1 MGLLLC
7 QYVTFGISKQFENHS
22 ESISAK
28 EGHLNSRSDCVN
40 LFVEFFGRN
49 PLQKSEFRANPILF
63 KVEEFADLAVYP
75 DIGNL

>member
-1 MGLLLC
+1 MKASPK
-7 QYVTFGISKQFENHS
+7 FPNNISNQFENQF

-28 EGHLNSRSDCVN
+28 AGHLNSRSDCVN

-63 KVEEFADLAVYP
+63 KVEEFADLAIYP